1 MIRSIIDRVLALSA
15 GSLFSIGLL
24 FSGMANPQ
32 KVLDFLDVS
41 GNWDASLVFV
51 MLGAILIAFLPFR
64 YALRHRASLWSEPLL
79 LPGRTDID
87 TKLILGSLLFGIG
100 WGLGGYCPGP
110 AIASLSQPNGP
121 LVAFLVAMTLGLLA
135 SGRVAGWLSP
145 ARSVGPPPTVP
156 PSRAHKGM

>member
-100 WGLGGYCPGP
+100 WGIAGICPAP
-110 AIASLSQPNGP
+110 ALTLIGLSHFKVLYFIIPMLAG
-121 LVAFLVAMTLGLLA
+121 MLLYRRFP
-135 SGRVAGWLSP
+135 GV
-145 ARSVGPPPTVP
+145 
-156 PSRAHKGM
+156 H

>member
-32 KVLDFLDVS
+32 KVLDFLDLS

-64 YALRHRASLWSEPLL
+64 YALHHRVSLWSEPIL

-87 TKLILGSLLFGIG
+87 IKLILGSLLFGIG
-100 WGLGGYCPGP
+100 WGIAGICPAPALNLIGLGHFKVLYFIIPMLAGMLLYRRFPG
-110 AIASLSQPNGP
+110 
-121 LVAFLVAMTLGLLA
+121 V
-135 SGRVAGWLSP
+135 
-145 ARSVGPPPTVP
+145 
-156 PSRAHKGM
+156 H